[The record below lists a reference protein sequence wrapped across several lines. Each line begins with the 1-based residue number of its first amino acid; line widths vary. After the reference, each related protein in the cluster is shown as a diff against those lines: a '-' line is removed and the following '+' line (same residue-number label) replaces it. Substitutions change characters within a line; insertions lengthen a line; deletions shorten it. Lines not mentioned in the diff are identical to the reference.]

1 MKPVTFALVG
11 AGGIAQSYAS
21 AFENHPDAKLTAV
34 VDVRAAAA
42 DALAAR
48 FGGRA
53 FASPEALF
61 ASGAPVDA
69 VILCTPPNTHESI
82 TQKLLKRGLHV
93 LCEKP
98 FTFTAESA
106 RAMATAADRAGVLL
120 TMGSK
125 FRYVDDV
132 SRAKRLIASGVIG
145 EVVLF
150 ENAFTGRVDMTRRWN
165 SDPVIGGGG
174 VLIDNGTHSV
184 DLMRYFLGPLAEIHA
199 VEGKNLQGLL
209 VEDTA
214 RLFVKSRSGIMGSVD
229 LSWSI
234 DKELDW
240 YVTVYGSLG
249 TIQIGW
255 RQSRYKLGSCKEWV
269 VFGQGYD
276 KVKAFRDQVA
286 NFAGAIRGTEPLRI
300 TWEDA
305 VASVEVM
312 EAAYSSLRASAWT
325 GIEST
330 RMNLSNTPLSL
341 PTLDALRDS
350 WNG

>member
-1 MKPVTFALVG
+1 MTPVTFALVG

-21 AFENHPDAKLTAV
+21 AFDQHPDAALAAV
-34 VDVRAAAA
+34 VDVRADAAA
-42 DALAAR
+42 ALAAH
-48 FGGRA
+48 FGCPA
-53 FASPEALF
+53 FASPDALF
-61 ASGAPVDA
+61 HSGIEIDA
-69 VILCTPPNTHESI
+69 AILCTPPNTHEPI
-82 TQKLLKRGLHV
+82 TLGLVKQGIHV

-106 RAMATAADRAGVLL
+106 RSMARAADDAGVLL

-125 FRYVDDV
+125 FRYVEDV
-132 SRAKRLIASGVIG
+132 SKAKALIASGVIG
-145 EVVLF
+145 DVVLF

-165 SDPVIGGGG
+165 SQPDISGGG

-184 DLMRYFLGPLAEIHA
+184 DIMRYFLGPLAELHA
-199 VEGKNLQGLL
+199 VEGKNLQGLG

-214 RLFVKSRSGIMGSVD
+214 RLFVKSRTGIMGSVD

-255 RQSRYKLGSCKEWV
+255 RQSRYKLSSGKDWV
-269 VFGQGYD
+269 VFGSGYD
-276 KVKAFRDQVA
+276 KVQAFRDQVT
-286 NFAGAIRGTEPLRI
+286 NFAGAIRGTDFLRI
-300 TWEDA
+300 NAHDA

-312 EAAYSSLRASAWT
+312 EAAYASLRSSAWT
-325 GIEST
+325 GIESPT
-330 RMNLSNTPLSL
+330 MNLAHTPISL
-341 PTLDALRDS
+341 PTLDALRDH
-350 WNG
+350 WHG